1 MQYISFQSCDIPLAY
16 VTGLSYSKRAR
27 LVTNARGFSRFRG
40 FEAAEISLRLNVNRA
55 AALVS
60 DSNIVADMQKIFALE
75 AVKDSEP
82 TQVVVA
88 DHILYPSLMFRV
100 STITKTVQADHTGR
114 PIAME
119 ADITL
124 SGVEC
129 AKGETE
135 RRALS
140 FTPEEQIEL
149 PNIVI
154 ECQEKTYQVG
164 NDSTVSILTLRPDS
178 ADVEIIL
185 GNDSAIVNDAPW
197 LLSLAQKKAS
207 VTIGDYGRFWIV
219 SANLVEGIL
228 SLTGSRWPAQ
238 EAETQTFMDTDL
250 SVILKSIVPTA
261 KVMKSGKI
269 GYYLKRGTPLQAVV
283 ELQQSAGFLI
293 DYSHDWVT
301 FVSVPDYITPS
312 VDFSLYLDDDIA
324 TERITGLRWD
334 DGWNEF
340 TVDGPAMVAVH
351 SCFRSDSAKHPVS
364 CLDYARYMQNW
375 IQVTIPYDSRI
386 RHHSAV
392 TVIKGAKYINCMVEG
407 YEIDFVGGQMTL
419 DLHYVAR

>member
-1 MQYISFQSCDIPLAY
+1 MQYISFQSFDIPLAY

-27 LVTNARGFSRFRG
+27 LATNARGFSRFRG
-40 FEAAEISLRLNVNRA
+40 FEAAEISLRLNINNA

-60 DSNIVADMQKIFALE
+60 GSDPVADMQKIFALE

-100 STITKTVQADHTGR
+100 STITKTVQADHAGR
-114 PIAME
+114 PIVME

-129 AKGETE
+129 AKGETD
-135 RRALS
+135 RHSLA
-140 FTPEEQIEL
+140 FTTEDQIEL
-149 PNIVI
+149 PDVTI
-154 ECQEKTYQVG
+154 ECKGKSYQVG
-164 NDSTVSILTLRPDS
+164 KDSTVSVLTLRPDS
-178 ADVEIIL
+178 ADIEVIL
-185 GNDSAIVNDAPW
+185 GNDSAVVNDDPW
-197 LLSLAQKKAS
+197 LLSLAENKAS
-207 VTIGDYGRFWIV
+207 VKIGDYGRFWIV

-250 SVILKSIVPTA
+250 SSILKYLVPSA

-269 GYYLKRGTPLQAVV
+269 DYYLRRGTPLQAVM
-283 ELQQSAGFLI
+283 ELQQSAGFLV
-293 DYSHDWVT
+293 DYSHDWIT
-301 FVSVPDYITPS
+301 FAPVPDLITPS
-312 VDFSLYLDDDIA
+312 VDFSLYIDNDIA
-324 TERITGLRWD
+324 TEKITGLRWD
-334 DGWNEF
+334 DGMNEF
-340 TVDGPAMVAVH
+340 TVDGAAMVSVH
-351 SCFRSDSAKHPVS
+351 SCFRSDSSKHAVS

-375 IQVTIPYDSRI
+375 IQVTVPYDSRI

-392 TVIKGAKYINCMVEG
+392 TVIKGAKYINCMVEN
-407 YEIDFVGGQMTL
+407 YEIDFAGGQMTL